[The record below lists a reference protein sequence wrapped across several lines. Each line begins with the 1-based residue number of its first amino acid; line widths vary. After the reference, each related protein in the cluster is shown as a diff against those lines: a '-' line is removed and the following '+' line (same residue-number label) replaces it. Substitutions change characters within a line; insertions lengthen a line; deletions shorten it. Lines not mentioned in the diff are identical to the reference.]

1 MFKSDFPIFENNP
14 WLVYLD
20 TTATAQKPKLVIEAL
35 CNFYKK
41 DYANIHRG
49 SYALSEKSEEAYDNS
64 KKKVKEFINASSI
77 QEIIYTYNANY
88 ALNILASSLECSG
101 YLKKGDK
108 VLLTITEHHA
118 NIVPWLNLK
127 EKAWIEVEFI
137 AIKDDFSLDM
147 DDFTQKYD
155 DKVKV
160 ISFTQVSN
168 VTGEIYDLEKVGQLI
183 RDRSSDRPVS
193 EKPIFIV
200 DASQSIPHMQVDVKK
215 LNSDFLFFTA
225 HKLMA
230 ETWLGVL
237 WWKKEIL
244 SNMKSAF
251 SGGWAINWV
260 KEDSYRQA
268 ALPSRFEPGT
278 PHISGALTLLKSL
291 EYIESIWWY
300 ESIETYDRELIKY
313 TLKKLEDFPEL
324 HLVWWTNLDSRIWVF
339 SFYLDNFHSLDIAEK
354 LAEKNIC
361 VRAGQHCAEPLALR
375 LGISSTFRMS
385 LYIYNTFEDIDR
397 FFDELKKI
405 IQNLD

>member
-1 MFKSDFPIFENNP
+1 MSKNMFKSDFPIFENNP

-20 TTATAQKPKLVIEAL
+20 TTATAQKPKYVIEAL
-35 CNFYKK
+35 CDFYKK
-41 DYANIHRG
+41 DYANIHRW
-49 SYALSEKSEEAYDNS
+49 SYMLSEKSEEVYDNS
-64 KKKVKEFINASSI
+64 KKKVKKFINASSI

-88 ALNILASSLECSG
+88 ALNILACSLECSG
-101 YLKKGDK
+101 YLKSGDK
-108 VLLTITEHHA
+108 VLLTITEHHS

-127 EKAWIEVEFI
+127 EKIGIEVEFI

-147 DDFTQKYD
+147 DDFEKKYD

-168 VTGEIYDLEKVGQLI
+168 VTGEIYDLEKIWKLK
-183 RDRSSDRPVS
+183 REDT
-193 EKPIFIV
+193 IFIV

-215 LNSDFLFFTA
+215 LNADFLFFTA
-225 HKLMA
+225 HKVMA

-237 WWKKEIL
+237 WGKKEIL
-244 SNMKSAF
+244 SNMKSVF

-278 PHISGALTLLKSL
+278 PHISWALTLLKAF
-291 EYIESIWWY
+291 EYIESIWGY
-300 ESIETYDRELIKY
+300 EAIETYDRELIKY
-313 TLKKLEDFPEL
+313 TLEKIKEIPEL

-354 LAEKNIC
+354 LAEANIC
-361 VRAGQHCAEPLALR
+361 VRSGQHCAEPLALR

-385 LYIYNTFEDIDR
+385 LYIYNTFEDIDL
-397 FFDELKKI
+397 FFEELKKI
-405 IQNLD
+405 IK